1 MAKKQ
6 AAGSAKNLRDSKP
19 NYRGVKAFGW
29 QTVKAGNI
37 IIRQLGSKYKLG
49 DNVYEGNDFS
59 VHAALDGTVEF
70 SKKNTMRFDGR
81 RYLRTFVSVKP
92 HSQD

>member
-19 NYRGVKAFGW
+19 NYRGVKVFGG
-29 QTVKAGNI
+29 QEVKAGNI
-37 IIRQLGSKYKLG
+37 IIRQLWSKYKLWE
-49 DNVYEGNDFS
+49 NVYEWNDFS
-59 VHAALDGTVEF
+59 VHAAVDGVVEF
-70 SKKNTMRFDGR
+70 SKKNKMRFDGR

-92 HSQD
+92 LNN